1 MTKVK
6 IGIIA
11 VLGLGLIVAVLFY
24 NKNRSGADLKTEILK
39 DVPVNVA
46 TVKKQPLQE
55 NLSLVGTIGANNDV
69 NVVSETQ
76 GRVTAVM
83 VKIGDYVAAGAIL
96 VRIDDELKQANLA
109 AAEVNYEKAK
119 KDYERY
125 QSLLKK
131 NTITQSQLD
140 GARLS
145 FKSAES
151 QYTVARRQVSDTRIA
166 APIAGYVT
174 ARPVDVGAMV
184 QPGTS
189 VANIVD
195 ISTLKV
201 KLNVAEKDAFK
212 LNAGDRVEVT
222 TEVYP
227 GVTFNGKISSV
238 SAKGDEAHTYPV
250 EVMIPNS
257 KQHPLKAGMFGR
269 ISFNSMAMKEA
280 VTIPRE
286 ALVGSIRDPK
296 VFVLDGHVAR
306 LRSIVV
312 GGIAGMS
319 LGVTQGLTEGERI
332 VVNGQNNLKDST
344 TVTVLGEES
353 SR

>member
-1 MTKVK
+1 MTKLK
-6 IGIIA
+6 IVIIA
-11 VLGLGLIVAVLFY
+11 VVGLGAIIAVLFY
-24 NKNRSGADLKTEILK
+24 NKSRTGAGLRSDILK

-46 TVKKQPLQE
+46 TVRKQPLQE
-55 NLSLVGTIGANNDV
+55 ELSLVGTIGANNDV

-76 GRVTAVM
+76 GKVTSVR
-83 VKIGDYVAAGAIL
+83 VKIGDYVNARAIL
-96 VRIDDELKQANLA
+96 VQIDDELKQANLA
-109 AAEVNYEKAK
+109 AAEVNYEKTK

-131 NTITQSQLD
+131 STITQSQLD
-140 GARLS
+140 GARLA

-151 QYTVARRQVSDTRIA
+151 QYTVARRQVTDTRIA
-166 APIAGYVT
+166 APISGYVT

-201 KLNVAEKDAFK
+201 RLNVAEKDAFK
-212 LNAGDRVEVT
+212 LKAGDRVEVT

-227 GVTFNGKISSV
+227 GVTFDGKISSV

-250 EVMIPNS
+250 EVVIPNS

-269 ISFNSMAMKEA
+269 ISFTSMATMDV

-286 ALVGSIRDPK
+286 ALVGSIKDPQ
-296 VFVLDGHVAR
+296 VFVVNGNLAR
-306 LRSIVV
+306 LRPIIV
-312 GGIAGMS
+312 GGVAGMS
-319 LGVTQGLTEGERI
+319 LGVTRGLTEGERV

-344 TVTVLGEES
+344 TVTVVGEGS
-353 SR
+353 TP